1 MNIIKKIL
9 IAVFLLVFVSATSG
23 AVNAAFLKFD
33 KASYSVNTGDSFD
46 VEIIVDPG
54 ADQITSIDSY
64 ITYDSSIINAD
75 SVKKAE
81 PEYFPTVLNDL
92 TSGKA
97 YVAGLVNGPSEFKT
111 GVGTVAKINFVAL
124 KEGET
129 DLVFDCD
136 DQATVT
142 SKVIKNDIDSTDIIE
157 CSQNGT
163 ATVTVGVGGEAIV
176 TEDTPTPTPTQA
188 VVTQLPASGSAENMM
203 MLGMI
208 GAVLVVIGGVGKL
221 IRPY

>member
-1 MNIIKKIL
+1 MFIL
-9 IAVFLLVFVSATSG
+9 TWMSISAG

-33 KASYSVNTGDSFD
+33 NSSYSVNTGDSFK
-46 VEIIVDPG
+46 VEIIVEPG

-64 ITYDSSIINAD
+64 VKYDSAIISAD
-75 SVKKAE
+75 SVTDGT
-81 PEYFPTVLNDL
+81 YFPTVLNDL

-97 YVAGLVNGPSEFKT
+97 YIAGLVEGPSDFKT
-111 GVGTVAKINFVAL
+111 GTGTVATITFIAL

-136 DQATVT
+136 NQATVT
-142 SKVIKNDIDSTDIIE
+142 SKVIKNDVDSTNIIE

-163 ATVTVGVGGEAIV
+163 ATVTVGVSGTTEETTTTPTT
-176 TEDTPTPTPTQA
+176 TEDTPTPTQA
-188 VVTQLPASGSAENMM
+188 TVTELPASGSAENMM

-208 GAVLVVIGGVGKL
+208 GAVLVVIGGVAKL